1 LTDHET
7 LYPAAA
13 DAAQRHETGEP
24 HAQSAE
30 THKQVDH
37 KDVLITP
44 DGQELEL
51 GITGTMKL
59 DPPGR
64 TSNPNRLASVK
75 YALAGLLYVLTHEQS
90 IKVATL
96 VTLIVIVIGVW
107 LHLSVLSWALLT
119 LALGGVWV
127 TECVNTAIE
136 AAIDLGTSAPHPLA
150 KIGKDVASTAA
161 LVSTIVF
168 VVIVLLI
175 LVPRLIDRI
184 AG

>member
-1 LTDHET
+1 MPDHET
-7 LYPAAA
+7 LHPAAA
-13 DAAQRHETGEP
+13 DAATRHDTGEP
-24 HAQSAE
+24 HAHSAE
-30 THKQVDH
+30 TPAQVDR
-37 KDVLITP
+37 KDVLLTP

-64 TSNPNRLASVK
+64 PANPDRLASVK

-90 IKVATL
+90 IQWATI
-96 VTLIVIVIGVW
+96 VTLIVLVLGVW
-107 LHLSVLSWALLT
+107 LDMSVVSWALLT
-119 LALGGVWV
+119 LALGSVWV

-136 AAIDLGTSAPHPLA
+136 AAIDLGTSDPHPLA

-175 LVPRLIDRI
+175 LLPRVINRI
-184 AG
+184 TG